1 MKSAILTL
9 ITLSAAFGA
18 ISCSD
23 VVTDH
28 PAAGYTETD
37 AYRQGYDD
45 GCRDRRAGRAHN
57 PHINEDSETLPAA
70 HRNDY
75 IWGYNAGYK
84 CTGVSSG
91 GSK

>member
-1 MKSAILTL
+1 MKAPVFIL
-9 ITLSAAFGA
+9 ITLGLAFGA

-23 VVTDH
+23 VITDH

-37 AYRQGYDD
+37 AYKRGYND
-45 GCRDRRAGRAHN
+45 GSSDRSAGKAHN
-57 PHINEDSETLPAA
+57 PHINEGSEDLPAA
-70 HRNDY
+70 HRNHY

-84 CTGVSSG
+84 SPGTIS

>member
-9 ITLSAAFGA
+9 FTLGLAFGA
-18 ISCSD
+18 VSCSET
-23 VVTDH
+23 VYGN

-37 AYRQGYDD
+37 AYKRGYND
-45 GCRDRRAGRAHN
+45 GCNDRKSGNTAN
-57 PHINEDSETLPAA
+57 PHINEDSETLPSAY
-70 HRNDY
+70 RNNY

-84 CTGVSSG
+84 CTGTVA